1 MFYPASCLSGDGLD
15 RPSWPS
21 RLPHASW
28 PGQRNPAPN
37 RGTDVP
43 RRPGH
48 LLHARQPRPGG

>member
-37 RGTDVP
+37 RGT
-43 RRPGH
+43 
-48 LLHARQPRPGG
+48 